1 MSSSEGRA
9 ASGSALSVQLVED
22 MVIDMGVMTPRNKR
36 ANPSEDSSSSGS
48 GRLWIAD
55 GSDSSSDDDSVTV
68 NAKLGQRKKKKK
80 KIVAERKS
88 DYFLKDKTPEGPGKG
103 KVSDTTVKRPMPVT
117 SATLDMP
124 STVGSVSNQCRPN
137 AQSAVNK
144 PPTET
149 TVDTGSVN
157 AAVKAPA
164 KRVPVGRSI
173 ENRLFIEFIG
183 IALSSVD
190 AFRVRTE
197 LNTKFGPLTADVPT
211 PSSSY
216 VRVHLGGPSRV
227 ANRATLLGTTDL
239 CGYKIKVSEPREVVR
254 HRGRYIQ
261 KVIKGV
267 PPALSDS
274 EILASVK
281 DQERLPVLKVSRIH
295 KVENKVK
302 VPTLAVQ
309 INFTSGA
316 VVPERLYIG
325 FLTFKLYDYVPPPTR
340 CFKCLS
346 LGHISKF
353 CRQKKPRCGICAG
366 DHQHTECTKR
376 DKPKCAACGG
386 PHPAMA
392 RSCPK
397 YALAK
402 AATSISVR
410 EGVLYSDALRMA
422 RKDQHQASTTP
433 KAPSQET
440 PTTTAAVSTGG
451 PARPESLCTLPSG
464 ESSRQRPK
472 VVRPPTAAAP
482 VVPYGQQEEATQVV
496 EGKTQRAALDAL
508 TRACTLFVKAM
519 EATECGSAIP
529 PTKIIQ
535 ILVSTISVAFN
546 IPQDT
551 VYAASAQSSDA
562 SSATSATTPD
572 DRNH

>member
-103 KVSDTTVKRPMPVT
+103 KVSDITVKPPMPVT
-117 SATLDMP
+117 SATVDMP

-144 PPTET
+144 PSTET

-190 AFRVRTE
+190 AFKVRTE
-197 LNTKFGPLTADVPT
+197 LNTKFGLLTADVPT

-227 ANRATLLGTTDL
+227 ANRATLLGPTDL

-254 HRGRYIQ
+254 HRGKYIQ

-309 INFTSGA
+309 INFTPGA

-346 LGHISKF
+346 LGHISKCSRSDDECLTLDRVKHF
-353 CRQKKPRCGICAG
+353 LLFRRGTLVSDAAVVEDG
-366 DHQHTECTKR
+366 ANEGTVEHQ
-376 DKPKCAACGG
+376 
-386 PHPAMA
+386 
-392 RSCPK
+392 
-397 YALAK
+397 
-402 AATSISVR
+402 
-410 EGVLYSDALRMA
+410 EGVSRGPPMRA
-422 RKDQHQASTTP
+422 RHGTHQVETLPAAIGHVLDVLGPREMTVEND
-433 KAPSQET
+433 SQE
-440 PTTTAAVSTGG
+440 
-451 PARPESLCTLPSG
+451 LD
-464 ESSRQRPK
+464 
-472 VVRPPTAAAP
+472 
-482 VVPYGQQEEATQVV
+482 
-496 EGKTQRAALDAL
+496 AALVEQARGPQL
-508 TRACTLFVKAM
+508 QRQM
-519 EATECGSAIP
+519 GWRS
-529 PTKIIQ
+529 
-535 ILVSTISVAFN
+535 SVASEFH
-546 IPQDT
+546 
-551 VYAASAQSSDA
+551 SDGLGC
-562 SSATSATTPD
+562 
-572 DRNH
+572 